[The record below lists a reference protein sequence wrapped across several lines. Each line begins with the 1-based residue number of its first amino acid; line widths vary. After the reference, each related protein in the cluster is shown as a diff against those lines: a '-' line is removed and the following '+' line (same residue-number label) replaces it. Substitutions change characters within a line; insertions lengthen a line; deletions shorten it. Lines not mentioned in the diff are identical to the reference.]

1 MQFIQR
7 VLDLSSLLILVIMGG
22 LAAYIAW
29 WYLTFQRRFE
39 KICHDAVVDAG
50 SPLKDAAVEVHSVTA
65 APRPAGPSPYD
76 LKEDDEQFCED
87 LDGQPWDEEGC
98 SFYWIDATITPADP
112 AAAWDPTTLS
122 LVPAD
127 YIPDD
132 EIDISE
138 QLCGLH
144 SAEIHVNGR
153 FRPAPEKDVRG
164 PQRLRMLF
172 AVHDGLRAVKFA
184 LFVTYF
190 GRVELPPPL
199 PAKPK
204 GAGRR

>member
-112 AAAWDPTTLS
+112 ATKWDPTGLAV
-122 LVPAD
+122 VPAD
-127 YIPDD
+127 FVPEDPAD
-132 EIDISE
+132 VCE
-138 QLCGLH
+138 QLGALH
-144 SAEIHVNGR
+144 SAER
-153 FRPAPEKDVRG
+153 FVIDRFQPASEGDVRG
-164 PQRLRMLF
+164 RQRLRMLF
-172 AVHDGLRAVKFA
+172 AVPDGVRAVKFA
-184 LFVTYF
+184 NLVTYF
-190 GRVELPPPL
+190 GHAELPPPL
-199 PAKPK
+199 APAPK
-204 GAGRR
+204 GPTRR